1 VLVKNELSKTFP
13 VVFHSPD
20 LNKAWHMLES
30 RFFSVNH
37 ASAFL
42 PEGMSIITWNNLEK
56 SFLERSL
63 EAIKIPY
70 ILKGEGIKKWNN
82 LMKFGLTLEA
92 ISSSDSEYFMGL
104 DSHDVIF
111 AGEPSEALSRFKSLG
126 CELLFN
132 GEMRFYPDMPIG
144 YYQKNKA
151 FQDHVGKSSIFKYLN
166 SGAWIGKRD
175 FCLTF
180 FKECMDI
187 KVWEIFDCSGQEKL
201 YSCDQSAVHEMF
213 RKHSPKVKIDYG
225 SEVFC
230 NMAFFKECDISFPK
244 KLHY

>member
-1 VLVKNELSKTFP
+1 MLVKNELSDTFP

-20 LNKAWHMLES
+20 LNRAWDLL
-30 RFFSVNH
+30 RLKFFSVDH
-37 ASAFL
+37 APVFL
-42 PEGMSIITWNNLEK
+42 PECMSIITWNNLEK

-63 EAIKIPY
+63 EAMNIPY
-70 ILKGEGIKKWNN
+70 ILKGEGIKTWNN
-82 LMKFGLTLEA
+82 LMKFRLTLEA

-111 AGEPSEALSRFKSLG
+111 VGEPSEALSRFKSLG

-132 GEMRFYPDMPIG
+132 GEMRFYPDLPIE

-151 FQDHVGKSSIFKYLN
+151 FQDHIGKSSIFRYLN

-175 FCLTF
+175 FCLAF

-187 KVWEIFDCSGQEKL
+187 KVWEIFDCSRQEKF
-201 YSCDQSAVHEMF
+201 YNCDQSAVHEMF
-213 RKHSPKVKIDYG
+213 RKYNPKVKIDYG

-244 KLHY
+244 KLYC